1 MYDQYSFVD
10 SLRNYTFTAAVVYSG
25 KIVMEYIVLAGE
37 VSYSIIN
44 VRIMFSELNISGH
57 DLLF

>member
-1 MYDQYSFVD
+1 M
-10 SLRNYTFTAAVVYSG
+10 
-25 KIVMEYIVLAGE
+25 IEYIVMAGE
-37 VSYSIIN
+37 VYYSIIN